1 MSDKPLKSFRARVV
15 TASDSRSAGENV
27 DTVGPMLTRALQDLG
42 ADAGPPILVPDEKGA
57 IVDILTKL
65 VDEDG
70 IDLIITTGGTGLGP
84 RDLTPEATREVVAK
98 EIPGL
103 AEFMRHE
110 GGMQTSR
117 AYLSRGIAGI
127 RGRSMIVNVPGSE
140 RGARQSL
147 DALMP
152 LIPHALETIRG
163 ETRECGK
170 KIGEGDEFHT
180 HPERRE

>member
-1 MSDKPLKSFRARVV
+1 M
-15 TASDSRSAGENV
+15 SDSRSSGENK
-27 DTVGPMLTRALQDLG
+27 DTVGPMLTEVLRNLG
-42 ADAGPPILVPDEKGA
+42 ADAGEAIIVPDEKEK
-57 IVDILTKL
+57 IINILTKL
-65 VDEDG
+65 VDDDG
-70 IDLIITTGGTGLGP
+70 IDLIITTGGTGLAP
-84 RDLTPEATREVVAK
+84 RDVTPEATREVIAK

-110 GGMQTSR
+110 GGAQTSR

-127 RGRSMIVNVPGSE
+127 RGRSMIVNIPGSE
-140 RGARQSL
+140 RGAKQSL

-152 LIPHALETIRG
+152 LIPHALETIKG

-180 HPERRE
+180 HDHR